1 MEEGKTVESMEV
13 RLQSGKLI
21 LVEADRLDEIWK
33 LRGFLTEEEMAQME
47 AAVINFRENHPE
59 IFSVSTCG

>member
-1 MEEGKTVESMEV
+1 MESMEV

-33 LRGFLTEEEMAQME
+33 LRGFLTEEEMAQAE
-47 AAVINFRENHPE
+47 AAVISFRKNHPE
-59 IFSVSTCG
+59 TFSVSTCG

>member
-1 MEEGKTVESMEV
+1 MEV

-33 LRGFLTEEEMAQME
+33 LQGFLTAEEMAQVK
-47 AAVINFRENHPE
+47 AAADTFRENHPE
-59 IFSVSTCG
+59 TFPV